1 MQIQEQV
8 CLLELLEQHQ
18 KPARSPV
25 KSVLL
30 ILGQIL
36 LQMRLREKLLFT
48 LMLAAFHVLFLEQTG
63 IIPEKCTQLV
73 SVRAEGSQ

>member
-18 KPARSPV
+18 KPAGSLV
-25 KSVLL
+25 ESVLL

-36 LQMRLREKLLFT
+36 LQMWLRTKLLFT
-48 LMLAAFHVLFLEQTG
+48 LMLTGFHLLFLE
-63 IIPEKCTQLV
+63 
-73 SVRAEGSQ
+73 

>member
-25 KSVLL
+25 ESVLL

-36 LQMRLREKLLFT
+36 LQMWLRAKLLFT
-48 LMLAAFHVLFLEQTG
+48 LMLAGFHLLFLE
-63 IIPEKCTQLV
+63 
-73 SVRAEGSQ
+73 

>member
-18 KPARSPV
+18 KPAASPV
-25 KSVLL
+25 ESVLL

-36 LQMRLREKLLFT
+36 LQMWLRAKPLFA
-48 LMLAAFHVLFLEQTG
+48 LMLNDFHLLFLE
-63 IIPEKCTQLV
+63 
-73 SVRAEGSQ
+73 

>member
-18 KPARSPV
+18 KPAGSLLE
-25 KSVLL
+25 SVLL

-36 LQMRLREKLLFT
+36 LQMWLKARLLFT
-48 LMLAAFHVLFLEQTG
+48 LMLTSFHLLFLE
-63 IIPEKCTQLV
+63 
-73 SVRAEGSQ
+73 